1 MAGYRQDINT
11 FRHVSNVRILQ
22 AIEDGFYIEGGG
34 WWLGMF
40 DFFEPIA
47 HAGALPTLQMS
58 FNNTFRGVVRVEY
71 NSDNDTYNCL
81 FDTPYTQ
88 EKAVFSVLERDL
100 FDTLDRYI
108 RRNGMSL
115 ESYENA
121 ILSHTFQID

>member
-11 FRHVSNVRILQ
+11 FHHVSTVRILQ
-22 AIEDGFYIEGGG
+22 AIESGFDIEGGG
-34 WWLGMF
+34 WWLGMS
-40 DFFEPIA
+40 DFFEPVVT
-47 HAGALPTLQMS
+47 AGALPTLQMS

-88 EKAVFSVLERDL
+88 IKAVFSVLERDL

-121 ILSHTFQID
+121 ILSHTFQI